1 MLLRW
6 VRAGVLRPWLSV
18 SPRPGTRASVLLVA
32 LLVTAQTVLHLGNR
46 LTLGTPALDV
56 NREQTVFSLTGAL
69 VIAAAAV
76 GAALVVRAGTPPVRA
91 LLLAGLLAFLAVDEF
106 FAVHEPLGVRAAAA
120 LGLSADYDSV
130 LWPVVYLPLVGLVLL
145 LVVRLAREGP
155 DDIGPLL
162 LTGLAC
168 LVAAVVLEVVSY
180 PFSTA
185 VTGPG
190 PVHALEGAVEEGLE
204 LAGWGLLA
212 SALWCWALT
221 PGWRPR

>member
-1 MLLRW
+1 MLVHWIRS
-6 VRAGVLRPWLSV
+6 GVLRPWLDPA
-18 SPRPGTRASVLLVA
+18 PRPWTRASLLVVG
-32 LLVTAQTVLHLGNR
+32 LLVTAQTALHLGNR

-69 VIAAAAV
+69 TIAAAAV
-76 GAALVVRAGTPPVRA
+76 GAALVVRAGTPPARA

-106 FAVHEPLGVRAAAA
+106 FVIHEPLGVRAAAQ
-120 LGLSADYDSV
+120 LGLSSDYDSV
-130 LWPVVYLPLVGLVLL
+130 LWPVVYLPLVGLVFL
-145 LVVRLAREGP
+145 LVVMLAREAP

-185 VTGPG
+185 ETGPG
-190 PVHALEGAVEEGLE
+190 AVHALEGAVEEGLE
-204 LAGWGLLA
+204 LAGWGVLA